1 MNWYIHGVGEKLVN
15 TPYDGVGGVNP
26 ILNSVFFSVFFGG
39 IISLFYAFDR
49 RGWSFSGHQ
58 YKKVMR
64 IFFKLISQLTRM
76 KCVTFK

>member
-1 MNWYIHGVGEKLVN
+1 MVHGVGEKLVN
-15 TPYDGVGGVNP
+15 TPYDGVGGVNT
-26 ILNSVFFSVFFGG
+26 ILNSVFFGG

-64 IFFKLISQLTRM
+64 IFF
-76 KCVTFK
+76 